1 MVKRTGILIILLLF
15 FSGAVLAKE
24 YTVQRGDTLYYLLSD
39 IFTPSEILDIS
50 ADIKQ
55 KAPDFRL
62 QVGDKLTINEDG
74 AVIEVNISKEIHI
87 KRTNESD
94 ISVQVV
100 KYPVNVLRTVVSGE
114 INDSLFYSMR
124 RVGESDILAIKLA
137 EILEWEVDFFK
148 DIRKG
153 DLFNIVVEKKFCRNK
168 FIGYGR
174 ILAVDFVNN
183 GRFIRG
189 LYYENGKFSGYFSPN
204 GKSLQ
209 RGFLKAPLKFARI
222 SSKFQHR
229 RLHPVLNVYRP
240 HYGVDYAAPTGTPV
254 HATADGT
261 VKVKGYTKGNGNYV
275 KLSHNNGYETMYLHF
290 SRFKSGLKR
299 GQFVKQGEV
308 IGYVGSTGYST
319 GSHVDYRI
327 KKHGRYINPLRFKS
341 PTKKLPEKEMALF
354 KQSTQMYA
362 NLLDYSYLRYAFRDY
377 GLDGVSIN

>member
-319 GSHVDYRI
+319 GPHVDYRI
-327 KKHGRYINPLRFKS
+327 KKHGKYINPLSFKS
-341 PTKKLPEKEMALF
+341 PTKKLPAEEMDQF
-354 KQSTQMYA
+354 RQSTQMYA
-362 NLLDYSYLRYAFRDY
+362 NLLNYSYLRYACRDCVE
-377 GLDGVSIN
+377 DSVRIN